1 MTLINSKIANRLGL
15 KINKKGG
22 EMYNL
27 FDAQGKEM
35 GVDGTCVIYV
45 ILDGCSKPRTLK
57 CLATPSLEEEEVLL
71 G

>member
-1 MTLINSKIANRLGL
+1 MTLIHLKIANRLRL

-22 EMYNL
+22 EMYDL

-45 ILDGCSKPRTLK
+45 IPDRCSKPRIE
-57 CLATPSLEEEEVLL
+57 P
-71 G
+71 